1 MNRRTIVLVHGGNG
15 GAGFASAGE
24 KLFHPLLGRPLVS
37 YVLAAA
43 AGLQP
48 GRIALAVG
56 DADREPAAG
65 AAASLAEA
73 AGRVPFALIRQ
84 RSGKGKTRSGILS
97 ALPGSSAAL
106 RKKRAFDLL
115 LVPADRPLLQPATL
129 KALLSV
135 HRRQGC
141 GMTLMTFGPD
151 IDRDSVA
158 AIRGEDI
165 VPLLPTLAAARAESG
180 LRAVAALLS
189 ARGKRVGLTEAPEAG
204 ETMRVAGRADLARAA
219 RLLQRRKNE
228 GLARRGVTLLDPLSA
243 WIDWEAELGP
253 GTVVYPAVVIEG
265 ATRVGKNCRIYPYVH
280 IMGSRIGD
288 GVKVLSSTVL
298 DGCRLEDDVQ
308 VGPFSRLRPGTVV
321 RTGSKVGNFVEMKN
335 TVFGPRSKAQHLS
348 YLGDSL
354 VEEDVNVGAGTI
366 TCNYDGVRKNRTH
379 IGAGAFIG
387 SGTEL
392 VAPVKVGKRAYVA
405 AGSTITK
412 DVSPASLAIS
422 RARQVEKPGWVLERM
437 IKLQRKNR
445 SSKSR

>member
-1 MNRRTIVLVHGGNG
+1 MNRTTIVLVQGGNG

-24 KLFHPLLGRPLVS
+24 KLFHPVLGRPLVS

-43 AGLQP
+43 AGLRP
-48 GRIALAVG
+48 GQIALAVA
-56 DADREPAAG
+56 DADRETAAG
-65 AAASLAEA
+65 AAAALAEA
-73 AGRVPFALIRQ
+73 AGRVPFALIRP
-84 RSGKGKTRSGILS
+84 RSGKGKRRSGIVS
-97 ALPGSSAAL
+97 ALLGSSAAL
-106 RKKRAFDLL
+106 RKKRATDLL
-115 LVPADRPLLQPATL
+115 LVPADRPLLQLGTL
-129 KALLSV
+129 KNFLAV

-151 IDRDSVA
+151 IDRNSIA
-158 AIRGEDI
+158 ALRGEDI
-165 VPLLPTLAAARAESG
+165 IPLLPALAAAKGEFG

-189 ARGKRVGLTEAPEAG
+189 ARGKRVGLTEVPAAG
-204 ETMRVAGRADLARAA
+204 DTLRVTVRSDLARAA

-228 GLARRGVTLLDPLSA
+228 DLAGRGVTLLDPLSA
-243 WIDWEAELGP
+243 WIDWAAELGP
-253 GTVVYPAVVIEG
+253 GTVVYPSVVIEG
-265 ATRVGKNCRIYPYVH
+265 ATRVGKNCRIYPHVH

-288 GVKVLSSTVL
+288 GVTVLSSTVL

-392 VAPVKVGKRAYVA
+392 VAPVKVGRRAYVA

-412 DVSPASLAIS
+412 DVSPASLAIG
-422 RARQVEKPGWVLERM
+422 RARQVEKPGWVMERAR
-437 IKLQRKNR
+437 KLKKNTR
-445 SSKSR
+445 AHK

>member
-1 MNRRTIVLVHGGNG
+1 MNRATIVLVHGGNG
-15 GAGFASAGE
+15 DASFASVGE
-24 KLFHPLLGRPLVS
+24 KLFHPVLGRPLVS
-37 YVLAAA
+37 YVIAAA
-43 AGLQP
+43 AGLRP
-48 GRIALAVG
+48 GQIALAVG
-56 DADREPAAG
+56 GADREPEAE
-65 AAASLAEA
+65 AAAALAEA
-73 AGRVPFALIRQ
+73 AGRVPFALIRP
-84 RSGKGKTRSGILS
+84 RSGKGKRRSGIVSVL
-97 ALPGSSAAL
+97 LGSSAAL
-106 RKKRAFDLL
+106 REKRASDLL
-115 LVPADRPLLQPATL
+115 LIPANRPLLQPGTL
-129 KALLSV
+129 KNFLAV

-158 AIRGEDI
+158 AFRGEDI
-165 VPLLPTLAAARAESG
+165 IPLLPALAAAGGQSG

-189 ARGKRVGLTEAPEAG
+189 ARGKRVGLTEAPNPG
-204 ETMRVAGRADLARAA
+204 ETMGITGLADLARAA

-228 GLARRGVTLLDPLSA
+228 SLARRGVTFLDPLSA
-243 WIDWEAELGP
+243 WIDWAAELGP
-253 GTVVYPAVVIEG
+253 GTVVYPSVVIEG

-298 DGCRLEDDVQ
+298 DGCRLEDNVQ

-392 VAPVKVGKRAYVA
+392 VAPVKIGKRAYVA

-412 DVSPASLAIS
+412 DVSAASLAIG
-422 RARQVEKPGWVLERM
+422 RARQVEKPGWVMDRM
-437 IKLQRKNR
+437 KSLRRK
-445 SSKSR
+445 KHAHK

>member
-1 MNRRTIVLVHGGNG
+1 MNRATIVLVHGGSG

-24 KLFHPLLGRPLVS
+24 KLFHAVLGRPLVS
-37 YVLAAA
+37 YVIASA
-43 AGLQP
+43 AGLRP
-48 GRIALAVG
+48 GLIALAVG

-65 AAASLAEA
+65 AAAALAEA
-73 AGRVPFALIRQ
+73 VGRAPFTLIRP
-84 RSGKGKTRSGILS
+84 RSRRGKKQPEIVSVL
-97 ALPGSSAAL
+97 LGSSAAL
-106 RKKRAFDLL
+106 RKKRGSDLL
-115 LVPADRPLLQPATL
+115 LIPADRPLLQPGTL
-129 KALLSV
+129 KNFLAL

-141 GMTLMTFGPD
+141 GLTVMTFGPD

-158 AIRGEDI
+158 AFRGEDL
-165 VPLLPTLAAARAESG
+165 VPLLPALARARGESG

-189 ARGKRVGLTEAPEAG
+189 ARGKKVGLTEVPHPREAL
-204 ETMRVAGRADLARAA
+204 RVAGRTDLARAA

-228 GLARRGVTLLDPLSA
+228 SLARHGVTLLDPLSA
-243 WIDWEAELGP
+243 WIDWAAELGP
-253 GTVVYPAVVIEG
+253 GTVVYPSVVIEG
-265 ATRVGKNCRIYPYVH
+265 ATRVGPNCRIYPHVH
-280 IMGSRIGD
+280 IMGSQIGD

-354 VEEDVNVGAGTI
+354 IEEDVNVGAGTI

-412 DVSPASLAIS
+412 DVSPGSLAIG
-422 RARQVEKPGWVLERM
+422 RARQVEKPGWVMERAR
-437 IKLQRKNR
+437 KLKKTTRRHK
-445 SSKSR
+445 